1 MSTISY
7 IVNGDEVPIKELEPG
22 DKHFKFTQG
31 LVEWPRAAI
40 KISDDCPNEYKS
52 IIQICISRGY
62 VTPVAYIAEPT
73 IMWDILKE

>member
-7 IVNGDEVPIKELEPG
+7 IVNGEEVPIKELEPG

-40 KISDDCPNEYKS
+40 KISDDCPSNFLAT
-52 IIQICISRGY
+52 IQVCISMGY
-62 VTPVAYIAEPT
+62 IKPVAYVPEPT
-73 IMWDILKE
+73 IVWEILKE